1 MLINWENIKEK
12 IISNTKSTFKSGNPS
27 INDENITEG
36 VNLLKKVILHNVGVL
51 GLSGLPKA
59 LIPALQEAFITNVG
73 NIGSLRVIAD
83 SLEPYLKKLSI
94 IGNKLSISEIDGKTL
109 IPILKKLEINTALTN
124 QKKITDFPVLSETNL
139 ESFKL
144 ENEFLYQICNAMIIR
159 NKVHVSPDLSELE
172 TLIYLKD
179 LLVVY
184 IYSTIKFK
192 TEIDKL
198 PNIDLNSDFSNQVL
212 NGNENKMLFDF
223 ISFGNTTTEIKTQII
238 DAFILHYLLDKESTL
253 ISTIKDSADAYFDK
267 VLTSHFYIRKVDKL
281 KQQGKIEYID
291 SNKTLIKL
299 TVTEKNRI
307 CKVQKDFAD
316 NKELFLLYFKDII
329 EDFKLS
335 NYSDQIL
342 EKLTDFFVNNFDID
356 IKEIYDNQDNI
367 NEISIL
373 ESLIDFLYT
382 LTKNEE
388 TSKKL
393 VVEILKLCEKSDFV
407 IRISASKVLG
417 KLTNPESFQNY
428 VRNQKRIVYIDTQLV
443 LYALCIGYVKNSR
456 FDNIYFQIIEELI
469 SYSNEHKNI
478 ELRFSKLYLS
488 EVANQLKTA
497 LLLIPFEEVTSI
509 NLSTNIFYLFYSN
522 LKTKNLLKPD
532 DNSFADFLENWLV
545 VNEEDALHSE
555 CEQIISSNIAYL
567 LESELN
573 IKVITLPYYDNRDS
587 AITILEETIRAN
599 SLTPKVHHILSNDA
613 LMVCHLS
620 NSKEHTTEPFFL
632 TWDKTFTYYRK
643 SFKEKFNRMDIIS
656 WHLFNPSKF
665 LNHMSLIDFRI
676 EPKSI
681 TNEYLSILDSFGLH
695 EKSRT
700 IFDNMN
706 RFLDIKNIS
715 KLQRRK
721 YVEHTKKIFNEKEF
735 SYEVNLPEEEVKD
748 RISKPFESIIDDLN
762 SYFHDPYSKYNIDLY
777 RSMLLVE
784 HFFVKVV
791 DIIKNEIIL
800 EIKGDKRPDYKENIN
815 LVLKEYE
822 DFIKT
827 QLS

>member
-1 MLINWENIKEK
+1 MLINWETIKEK
-12 IISNTKSTFKSGNPS
+12 IISNTKSTFISGNPS
-27 INDENITEG
+27 VNEQSISEG
-36 VNLLKKVILHNVGVL
+36 VNLFKKVILHNVGVL
-51 GLSGLPKA
+51 GLNGLNKA
-59 LIPALQEAFITNVG
+59 LIPALQEALITNVG

-83 SLEPYLKKLSI
+83 SLEAYLKKLSI
-94 IGNKLSISEIDGKTL
+94 LGNKFSVAEIEGKTL
-109 IPILKKLEINTALTN
+109 IPLLKKLEINTSLTK
-124 QKKITDFPVLSETNL
+124 QIKITDFPVLGESNL
-139 ESFKL
+139 DSFKL
-144 ENEFLYQICNAMIIR
+144 ESEYLYQICNATIIR

-172 TLIYLKD
+172 ILTYLKD
-179 LLVVY
+179 LLVIY
-184 IYSTIKFK
+184 IYSALKYK

-198 PNIDLNSDFSNQVL
+198 VIIDLNSEISNQLL
-212 NGNENKMLFDF
+212 NGDENKMLFDF

-238 DAFILHYLLDKESTL
+238 DAYILHYLLDKESTQ
-253 ISTIKDSADAYFDK
+253 ISILKDSADVYFDK
-267 VLTSHFYIRKVDKL
+267 VLTSHFYTRKIDKL
-281 KQQGKIEYID
+281 KQQGKIEYLD
-291 SNKTLIKL
+291 SNKSLIKL
-299 TVTEKNRI
+299 TETEKNRI

-316 NKELFLLYFKDII
+316 NKELFLLYFKDIVD
-329 EDFKLS
+329 EFNLS
-335 NYSDQIL
+335 NSSDQIL
-342 EKLTDFFVNNFDID
+342 EKLTEFFVNNFDID
-356 IKEIYDNQDNI
+356 IKEIYDTQDNI
-367 NEISIL
+367 NGISIL
-373 ESLIDFLYT
+373 ESFIEFLNT

-393 VVEILKLCEKSDFV
+393 VVAILKLCENSDFI
-407 IRISASKVLG
+407 IRISASKVIG

-443 LYALCIGYVKNSR
+443 LHALCTGYVRNTS

-469 SYSNEHKNI
+469 NYSNENLNI

-497 LLLIPFEEVTSI
+497 LLLIPFEEVTSTK
-509 NLSTNIFYLFYSN
+509 LSTNIFYLFYSN
-522 LKTKNLLKPD
+522 LKEKNLLKSE
-532 DNSFADFLENWLV
+532 DNSFADFLENWLLI
-545 VNEEDALHSE
+545 NEDDALDSE
-555 CEQIISSNIAYL
+555 YEQIISSNISDI

-573 IKVITLPYYDNRDS
+573 IKVITLPYYDNRDT
-587 AITILEETIRAN
+587 AITTLEDTIRKN
-599 SLTPKVHHILSNDA
+599 SLSPKVHHILSNDA
-613 LMVCHLS
+613 LMVCHLT
-620 NSKEHTTEPFFL
+620 NSKEHVTEPFFL

-643 SFKEKFNRMDIIS
+643 SYKEKFNRMDLIS

-665 LNHMSLIDFRI
+665 LNHMSLIDFKI

-721 YVEHTKKIFNEKEF
+721 YIEHTKKIFNEKEF
-735 SYEVNLPEEEVKD
+735 SYEVNLPEEEVKG
-748 RISKPFESIIDDLN
+748 RISKPFEYILDDLN
-762 SYFHDPYSKYNIDLY
+762 SYFRDSNSKYSIDLY

-784 HFFVKVV
+784 DFFIKVV
-791 DIIKNEIIL
+791 DIVKNEIVL
-800 EIKGDKRPDYKENIN
+800 EIKGDKRPDYKESIN

-822 DFIKT
+822 DLIKT